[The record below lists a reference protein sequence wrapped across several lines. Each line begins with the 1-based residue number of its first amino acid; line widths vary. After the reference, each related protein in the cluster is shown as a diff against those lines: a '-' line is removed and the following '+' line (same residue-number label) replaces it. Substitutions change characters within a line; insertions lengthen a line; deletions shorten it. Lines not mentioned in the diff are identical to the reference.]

1 MPDWSFEEL
10 EEAVRRTLGVLEQ
23 YVKESRLGG
32 DPVVPLRPVSEITDD
47 LDLRHWVESGSMDSE
62 AFESFLRRYLAHS
75 TRMHHPAY
83 MAHQVAVPDS
93 PAALADLIHGVINN
107 PMAIYEMG
115 PSAVAIELVVID
127 WMLEKVGWA
136 GPSQP
141 KGTGVLTHGGSLANL
156 TALLAARAQADPKAW
171 DGGTSGHLVIL
182 APPSSH
188 YSIRRAASIMGIG
201 AQRVRPVEVDDKE
214 VIVPDRLP
222 AALKRARDEGKQVM
236 ALVAN
241 ACATSTGLHDPLDE
255 LGAFCREEELWFH
268 VDGAHGASALVS
280 EKERHLLRGVE
291 KADSLTWDAHKM
303 LRTSGLC
310 TAALFRETHALDR
323 AFQQQASYLFY
334 GDEKP
339 GVDLI
344 ERTVECTKTALGLK
358 IFLILAWRGERGLAR
373 YVEHQYDL
381 ARRFQKRIESRK
393 DFECPF
399 PTESNILCFR
409 YKDDD
414 DLQVAIRDRLLEEGL
429 FHITSTEV
437 HGNRYL
443 RLTLMSPQTTENT
456 IDGLLDAIER
466 ISKGFVPY
474 KNHLDAQDSR

>member
-1 MPDWSFEEL
+1 MSDWSYAEL
-10 EEAVRRTLGVLEQ
+10 EQAVKRALRVLEQ
-23 YVKESRLGG
+23 YVKESREGQS
-32 DPVVPLRPVSEITDD
+32 PVVPLRPVAEIIAE
-47 LDLRHWVESGSMDSE
+47 LGLKHWVESGSMDSE
-62 AFESFLRRYLAHS
+62 TFESFLVQYLAHS

-115 PSAVAIELVVID
+115 PSAAAVELVVID
-127 WMLEKVGWA
+127 WMLEKVGW
-136 GPSQP
+136 GGSGQP

-156 TALLAARAQADPKAW
+156 TALLAARAQADPGAW
-171 DGGTSGHLVIL
+171 DNGTSDNLVIL

-188 YSIRRAASIMGIG
+188 YSIRRAASIIGIG
-201 AQRVRPVEVDDKE
+201 TRGVLSVEVDDKE

-222 AALKRARDEGKQVM
+222 DAVKQARDEGKQVM
-236 ALVAN
+236 AVVAN
-241 ACATSTGLHDPLDE
+241 ACATSTGLHDPLGE
-255 LGAFCREEELWFH
+255 LGSFCREEGLWLH

-280 EKERHLLRGVE
+280 KKERWLLRGVE

-310 TAALFRETHALDR
+310 TAVLFREAHALDR
-323 AFQQQASYLFY
+323 AFQQKASYLFY
-334 GDEKP
+334 GDEKS

-344 ERTVECTKTALGLK
+344 GRTVECTKTALGLK
-358 IFLILAWRGERGLAR
+358 VFLNLAWRGEKGLAR
-373 YVEHQYDL
+373 YVENQYDL

-393 DFECPF
+393 DFECPY

-414 DLQVAIRDRLLEEGL
+414 DLQVAIRDRLLEEGR

-437 HGNRYL
+437 HGKRYL
-443 RLTLMSPQTTENT
+443 RLTVMSPQTTAET

-466 ISKGFVPY
+466 ISKEFV
-474 KNHLDAQDSR
+474 A